1 MTERLRSGYTTGACA
16 AAAAKAAII
25 GHINGQIPSSIEITL
40 PKGQRV
46 VFPVCQDELG
56 RAVVIKD
63 AGDDP
68 DCTDGAHVTA
78 SVRLVDGC
86 EVRIDGGEGVGVVTK
101 AGLGLTVGTAA
112 INPVP
117 RRMITEA
124 IREVTEHGVE
134 VIISVPGGEEMA
146 RATTN
151 DRLGI
156 LGGISILGTTGIVKP
171 FSTAAYRAS
180 IVQQIDVAAANG
192 QRHLILV
199 TGSRTETAA
208 IGLFPDLDPVAI
220 VEVGDYTGVAIK
232 RAASHQPETITWIG
246 MAGKVAKLAQ
256 GLLMTHFHRA
266 NVDTELL
273 ASVARSVRS
282 SESLV
287 LAATATTT
295 ARHFYESCQSEGD
308 LRPLVEL
315 TRMAAVTCFEAAG
328 NRVPVEVFLVDFDS
342 LEVVAAHR
350 LTP

>member
-1 MTERLRSGYTTGACA
+1 MTERLRSGFTTGSCA
-16 AAAAKAAII
+16 AAAAKAATV
-25 GHINGQIPSSIEITL
+25 GCLTGQTPATVEIRL
-40 PKGQRV
+40 PKGQLV
-46 VFPVCQDELG
+46 TFSVQVDDAG

-68 DCTDGAHVTA
+68 DCTNGAHVTA
-78 SVRLVDGC
+78 SVRLIDEA
-86 EVRIDGGEGVGVVTK
+86 EVSIKGGPGVGTVTK
-101 AGLGLTVGTAA
+101 DGLGLPVGTAA

-124 IREVTEHGVE
+124 VRSVTDHGVE

-192 QRHLILV
+192 QTHIVLV

-208 IGLFPDLDPVAI
+208 IELFPQLDPVAI
-220 VEVGDYTGVAIK
+220 VEVGDYTGVAVK
-232 RAASHQPETITWIG
+232 RAASHQPELITWVG

-266 NVDTELL
+266 NVDTKLL
-273 ASVARSVRS
+273 ATVAQATGA
-282 SESLV
+282 SERV
-287 LAATATTT
+287 IAAATETVT
-295 ARHFYESCQSEGD
+295 ARHFYECCQREGD
-308 LRPLVEL
+308 LRPLLALTEL
-315 TRMAAVTCFEAAG
+315 AATNCFEAAG
-328 NRVPVEVFLVDFDS
+328 SRIPIEVMMVDFDS
-342 LEVVAAHR
+342 LEVVATHR
-350 LTP
+350 LVP